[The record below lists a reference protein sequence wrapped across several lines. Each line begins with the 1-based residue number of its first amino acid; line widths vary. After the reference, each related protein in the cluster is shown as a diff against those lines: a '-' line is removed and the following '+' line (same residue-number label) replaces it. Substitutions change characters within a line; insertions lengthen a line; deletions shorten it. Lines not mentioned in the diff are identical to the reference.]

1 MSPAPPALKEI
12 GDDAVHQV
20 SQVYQEIPEV
30 HVVHEIQEQIVET
43 VNVLPQDLIS
53 VGIVVL
59 SFSQAGDDPWMS
71 LPHESSRRFPRP
83 TISFR
88 KSTPS
93 SASLSILLTCRFQRC
108 ARSSSDARDR

>member
-1 MSPAPPALKEI
+1 MTPQDEVSPAPPALNEI
-12 GDDAVHQV
+12 GDDAVPLV

-53 VGIVVL
+53 EGNVDL
-59 SFSQAGDDPWMS
+59 SFSQAGEDPWMS
-71 LPHESSRRFPRP
+71 LRHESSRRFPGP

-93 SASLSILLTCRFQRC
+93 SALLSILLTCRFQ
-108 ARSSSDARDR
+108 